1 MPELTP
7 QIVEEVM
14 AACAAGEAEATE
26 ALRRALDAPL
36 TLKIGQPGPFSLAP
50 PPENLAGP
58 GLVLVLTV
66 GSSAALVVIP
76 QSSGL
81 LSPWCFE
88 PDKTGQAKLST
99 LAMELGG
106 NLLPESVMP
115 EDFAAACVKNMAD
128 ALLRGGVADGATR
141 VPLELSV
148 EGEAR
153 GTASL
158 IWPITSPAEVLK
170 EPAETSVS
178 PNPSEPL
185 AVPAP
190 AAPAAQ
196 AAPASP
202 RSPTPKTATPKP
214 PPKLQT
220 LSSRDLP
227 PYARSLLRI
236 EVPVVVTLAQK
247 RQPLGRIIEI
257 GPGSIIQFEK
267 SCEEMLDLS
276 VGNRLIASGEAV
288 KVGDK
293 FGLRITT
300 ITPPDERFY
309 AIQPLR
315 KKTG

>member
-7 QIVEEVM
+7 QIVDEVL

-36 TLKIGQPGPFSLAP
+36 TLKTGQPGPFSMTP
-50 PPENLAGP
+50 PPENLAEP

-66 GSSAALVVIP
+66 GASAALVVIP
-76 QSSGL
+76 QSTGALPSW
-81 LSPWCFE
+81 SSA
-88 PDKTGQAKLST
+88 PDLTGQAKLST

-106 NLLPESVMP
+106 NLLPEAVMP
-115 EDFAAACVKNMAD
+115 EDFAAGCVKNLAD
-128 ALLRGGVADGATR
+128 ALRRGGVADGAII
-141 VPLELSV
+141 VPLELSID
-148 EGEAR
+148 GESR

-158 IWPITSPAEVLK
+158 IWPFTSPAEVLK
-170 EPAETSVS
+170 EPAQTAV
-178 PNPSEPL
+178 EP
-185 AVPAP
+185 AVES
-190 AAPAAQ
+190 
-196 AAPASP
+196 AAPASKP
-202 RSPTPKTATPKP
+202 AEPQTATPAPKP
-214 PPKLQT
+214 PIPKTTQPPKLQT
-220 LSSRDLP
+220 ISSRDLP

-236 EVPVVVTLAQK
+236 EVPVVVTLAEK

-276 VGNRLIASGEAV
+276 VGDRPIASGEAV

-293 FGLRITT
+293 FGLRITS

-309 AIQPLR
+309 PIRPLR
-315 KKTG
+315 SSGK